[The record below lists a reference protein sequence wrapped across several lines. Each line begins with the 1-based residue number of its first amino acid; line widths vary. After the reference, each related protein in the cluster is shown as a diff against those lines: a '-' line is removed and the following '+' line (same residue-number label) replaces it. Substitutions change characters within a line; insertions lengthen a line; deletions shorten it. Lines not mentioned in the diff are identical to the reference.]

1 MPMHNFIEQ
10 RPFHLAISVHDLKIA
25 RNFYSK
31 KLGFKE
37 GRSSDSWIDFNFF
50 GHQLVIHETN
60 ELTKTAKNL
69 VDGHGVPIPHFGVI
83 LNMEEWN
90 VLKNRLVSKKIKF
103 IIEPYIRFK
112 DSPGEQ
118 ATMFFLDPSGNSLEF
133 KAFKNFNNLF
143 KKI

>member
-1 MPMHNFIEQ
+1 MHNFIEQ

-37 GRSSDSWIDFNFF
+37 GRSSNSWIDFNFF

-69 VDGHGVPIPHFGVI
+69 VDGHGVPIPHFGVV

-103 IIEPYIRFK
+103 IIFTQK
-112 DSPGEQ
+112 
-118 ATMFFLDPSGNSLEF
+118 T
-133 KAFKNFNNLF
+133 
-143 KKI
+143 

>member
-1 MPMHNFIEQ
+1 MHNFIEQ

-50 GHQLVIHETN
+50 GHQLVVHETH
-60 ELTKTAKNL
+60 ELTKTAKKL
-69 VDGHGVPIPHFGVI
+69 VDGHGVPIPHFGAV